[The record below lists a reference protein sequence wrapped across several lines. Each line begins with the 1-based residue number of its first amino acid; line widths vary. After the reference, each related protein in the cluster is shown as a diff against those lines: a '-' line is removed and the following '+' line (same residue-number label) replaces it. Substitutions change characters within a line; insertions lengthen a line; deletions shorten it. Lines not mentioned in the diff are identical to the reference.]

1 MREQL
6 AGFHMKQTL
15 ILVAALT
22 KMLCFS
28 DVFAQEAGTR
38 NTAALAVASPAVKTA
53 VPATPRQPVY
63 VPATAIDLKRVLP
76 APPEP
81 NSLADLADLETVLRV
96 QEFRP
101 PAEMAEAARDSTLG
115 PMDWSA
121 TLLGTDFTAINYP
134 KVAKLL
140 ADIRGDMSPY
150 AHTSPYTHRARP
162 KDRDARVKPI
172 LLSHYGAYPS
182 ARATGTRIW
191 AFVMG
196 EIVPERKAD
205 FLAHADKSAWLRVV
219 GGIHYPTDLI
229 GGRAIGE
236 AFILLLQKNPDFNRD
251 LAIAKAEFDS
261 RHPAKK

>member
-1 MREQL
+1 
-6 AGFHMKQTL
+6 MKQTL
-15 ILVAALT
+15 ILFAILT
-22 KMLCFS
+22 QTLCFN
-28 DVFAQEAGTR
+28 DVFAHEAGTPSIAQPA
-38 NTAALAVASPAVKTA
+38 TTSPAAKTP
-53 VPATPRQPVY
+53 VPATPRQPAY
-63 VPATAIDLKRVLP
+63 VSATAIDLKKVLP
-76 APPEP
+76 APPEL
-81 NSLADLADLETVLRV
+81 NSLADLADLDTVLRV
-96 QEFRP
+96 QEFRS
-101 PAEMAEAARDSTLG
+101 PAEMAEATRDATLG

-121 TLLGTDFTAINYP
+121 TLLGTDFTATNYP
-134 KVAKLL
+134 KIAKLL
-140 ADIRGDMSPY
+140 ADIRGDMNPY

-172 LLSHYGAYPS
+172 LPSHHGAYPS

-236 AFILLLQKNPDFNRD
+236 AFIALLQKNPDFNRD

-261 RHPAKK
+261 RRPAKK